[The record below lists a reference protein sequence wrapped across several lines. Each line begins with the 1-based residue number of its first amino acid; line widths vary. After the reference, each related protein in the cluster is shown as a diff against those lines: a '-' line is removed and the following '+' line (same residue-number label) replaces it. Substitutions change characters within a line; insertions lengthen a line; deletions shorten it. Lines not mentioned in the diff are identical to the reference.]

1 MIINLYCMCTAKI
14 FLFSLLVVYLG
25 SYYELYHCVWCFHF
39 VVYMWFNLI
48 QDCDKKRKDKV
59 IPILN
64 YIIRHYTMKAY
75 GGVEVHAST
84 APPSLMCVIMWQWV
98 VSFMLLPLYPM
109 NRAPGTLWIG
119 GWVGPRDEERKV
131 SFPFGESDPSYQ
143 AHSLVSMPGELSLRL
158 RTVLRMYLWIKH
170 SNANIYKQS

>member
-14 FLFSLLVVYLG
+14 LLFSLLVVYLG
-25 SYYELYHCVWCFHF
+25 SYYELYHFVWCFHF

-84 APPSLMCVIMWQWV
+84 APPSLMW
-98 VSFMLLPLYPM
+98 
-109 NRAPGTLWIG
+109 
-119 GWVGPRDEERKV
+119 
-131 SFPFGESDPSYQ
+131 
-143 AHSLVSMPGELSLRL
+143 SLCGS
-158 RTVLRMYLWIKH
+158 
-170 SNANIYKQS
+170 